1 MKAALKYG
9 TPLASPARVSRFD
22 GLTCAN
28 DDAPRFSLASQ
39 PVGGLRCGLREVS
52 RELVP
57 RRKFDLWF
65 AVERAV
71 FPCLFHMIAMGMFE
85 ADEPERRDILKAFE
99 DDMEEWAS
107 LMLPSQFHDFRR
119 EMLSLVHLITGTLI
133 DKQIGQNGGWP
144 TVRLMMVGSGLVQLC
159 DHYAGE
165 AFFTSRFE
173 QSLNA
178 MLSALHFVAGNEM
191 ASSQASATK
200 ALRRVFYTLRQRGRF
215 GWIGVNYAF

>member
-1 MKAALKYG
+1 MSAVLKYG
-9 TPLASPARVSRFD
+9 TPLASDMRVATV
-22 GLTCAN
+22 GLAAN
-28 DDAPRFSLASQ
+28 D
-39 PVGGLRCGLREVS
+39 VGLFVPPKTLRRGFHEIS
-52 RELVP
+52 RDVVP

-85 ADEPERRDILKAFE
+85 EDEPERRDILKAFE
-99 DDMEEWAS
+99 DDMEEWAK

-159 DHYAGE
+159 DHYACE
-165 AFFTSRFE
+165 AFFTTRFE
-173 QSLNA
+173 LSFNA
-178 MLSALHFVAGNEM
+178 MLSALHFVAGDEM
-191 ASSQASATK
+191 ASSEVFATK
-200 ALRRVFYTLRQRGRF
+200 ALRRVCSALKQRGRF
-215 GWIGVNYAF
+215 GWVLFPVSGDPDAC